1 MKNTKY
7 RNSETYSLKLLIFAV
22 VISSFT
28 IVTLI
33 FAISHNGNSIS
44 DFFFFISIILTIVSL
59 ILAIFSFKK
68 QARTLNVRNIFPF
81 NLPLRNFRKLAFL
94 SQVVQTTNILLILLA
109 IFAILG
115 LGSFL
120 FGYFNYLPPLTIVG
134 GLIFLLTILLAMT
147 SYKLIQEKA
156 EPLLSAPISTE
167 VIRASN
173 MDEFLILRKEIV
185 YEYLSDGITM
195 LQRKKLRI
203 QSLKSGITHFI
214 DKYRWTGSG
223 QCSIK
228 VLTPDFIISDQ
239 REEGVTPWNFFE
251 VKFPHSLKKS
261 EVVDFIIE
269 WELVDEKRSG
279 VPFLSATIDTETKY
293 LSLMVILPDKL
304 KPSRAY
310 SYEFANYIDAVP
322 IETNE
327 ITWNQTTKSLDFEV
341 SLPKKYHR
349 YLIRWYNE

>member
-1 MKNTKY
+1 MKNTKR
-7 RNSETYSLKLLIFAV
+7 RNSETYSLKLLILAV
-22 VISSFT
+22 VLSSFT

-33 FAISHNGNSIS
+33 FAILHNGNSILA
-44 DFFFFISIILTIVSL
+44 FFISTILTIVSL
-59 ILAIFSFKK
+59 ILAIFSFEGPAKI
-68 QARTLNVRNIFPF
+68 LNVQNIFSF
-81 NLPLRNFRKLAFL
+81 DLLLRNFRKLTFF
-94 SQVVQTTNILLILLA
+94 SQAVQTTSSLLILLA
-109 IFAILG
+109 LFAILG
-115 LGSFL
+115 LSSFL
-120 FGYFNYLPPLTIVG
+120 FGVFNYLPPLAIVG
-134 GLIFLLTILLAMT
+134 GLVFLLTILLTMT
-147 SYKLIQEKA
+147 SYRLIHEKA
-156 EPLLSAPISTE
+156 EPLLSAPIPTDI
-167 VIRASN
+167 IRASN
-173 MDEFLILRKEIV
+173 LDEFIILRKEIV
-185 YEYLSDGITM
+185 YEYLPDGITM

-203 QSLKSGITHFI
+203 QSLKNGITHFI

-251 VKFPHSLKKS
+251 VKFPHSLKKN
-261 EVVDFIIE
+261 EVVDFTIE
-269 WELVDEKRSG
+269 WELVDERRSG

-293 LSLMVILPDKL
+293 LSLKVLLPDEL

-327 ITWNQTTKSLDFEV
+327 IAWNQTTKSLDFEV